1 VRGERKSESA
11 WIVPFRM
18 KARASSN
25 GHRNDSAQVAV
36 GVAVAERALL
46 IEIIGALEDA
56 HLHVAAAGTEVAE
69 LSERCDGQAV
79 DVVIIA
85 LEPGGE
91 QRPSDVDG
99 LRDWAP
105 NARIV
110 VVAPSGGGRST
121 RKALAHGADGFVV
134 RDVLPRTLAPT
145 VHAVAAG
152 QLCLPRED
160 RQGLNRQPLS
170 YRERQTLGMVV
181 MGYSNGEI
189 ANRLYLAE
197 STVKSHLSSA
207 FRKLGVRSRSEAA
220 ALVLDPNEG
229 VGVGILT
236 IPTSDG
242 RHRVAAGAKGG

>member
-1 VRGERKSESA
+1 
-11 WIVPFRM
+11 M
-18 KARASSN
+18 KARALSN
-25 GHRNDSAQVAV
+25 AHLDHGTQVAV
-36 GVAVAERALL
+36 GVAIADSPLRTEVVA
-46 IEIIGALEDA
+46 ALEDA
-56 HLHVAAAGTEVAE
+56 GMGPAVTGTDVLE
-69 LSERCDGQAV
+69 LSERCNGRALAV
-79 DVVIIA
+79 VVIA

-91 QRPSDVDG
+91 QRQCDADG

-105 NARIV
+105 DAGVV
-110 VVAPSGGGRST
+110 VVAPAGGGRST

-134 RDVLPRTLAPT
+134 RDVLAQTLAPT
-145 VHAVAAG
+145 VNAVAAG
-152 QLCLPRED
+152 LLCLPRED

-170 YRERQTLGMVV
+170 YRERQALGMVV

-207 FRKLGVRSRSEAA
+207 FRKLGVRSRAEAA
-220 ALVLDPNEG
+220 ALVLDPNDG

-236 IPTSDG
+236 IPTSEG